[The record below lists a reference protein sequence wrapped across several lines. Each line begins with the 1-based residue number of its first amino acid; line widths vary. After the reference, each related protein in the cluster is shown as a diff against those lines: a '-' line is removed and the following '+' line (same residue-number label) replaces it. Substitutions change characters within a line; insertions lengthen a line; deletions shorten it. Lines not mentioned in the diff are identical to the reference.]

1 MELQQLRT
9 PYLVDIRVLAARLQ
23 ESSYYRLVQSFNTL
37 AYGDMGIET
46 DHLNN
51 DSVWTGRYWL
61 KDEDR
66 EGVPFSVWMTV
77 KNGKLS
83 GSTLEPNAFALI
95 DQEELD
101 ASIRG
106 HVADDEVVFLKTYKA
121 FEHEPVYFEGELSE
135 DGRTVVGKWYFG
147 WPNEWSG
154 PFEMTRGATDTNIP
168 AVKTSRSDIAD

>member
-135 DGRTVVGKWYFG
+135 DGRTVIGKWYFG

>member
-1 MELQQLRT
+1 MQ
-9 PYLVDIRVLAARLQ
+9 LQ
-23 ESSYYRLVQSFNTL
+23 ETGTFRLVQSFKCLT
-37 AYGDMGIET
+37 YERMGIET
-46 DHLNN
+46 DHFNN

-61 KDEDR
+61 KDQNR

-95 DQEELD
+95 KKEELE

-106 HVADDEVVFLKTYKA
+106 HVDENEIVFLKTYSA

-135 DGRTVVGKWYFG
+135 DGRSVSGKWYFG

-154 PFEMTRGATDTNIP
+154 PFEMTRGVSDS
-168 AVKTSRSDIAD
+168 VVSSLKTSKSDISD